1 MIGNA
6 STQTPRPVRLTT
18 SSVAVQSP
26 KVVGQ
31 IEHGTIPRARANPRP
46 RVTRARKLNSGAGTV
61 THGSGLGSSGK
72 DSSGVTRTIAPM
84 SRDSAGPHI
93 WVRYPARLRMQTT
106 HPWCQAGSQAW
117 RAHRA
122 SRRPQPLPL
131 RGDSALPVKGLENC
145 PDIILVSFF
154 DSMGTAA
161 LALRSLGLRLRASV
175 EWEIDPCVLAVSSG
189 ACSCLRFKRGDLL
202 ADNPEEV
209 ARLLQGML
217 AEHQSLIVVTA
228 GPPCPDYSRVHASA
242 QGREGGSGQL
252 FVKFAEFLSRL
263 EDIMP
268 PSLWKML
275 CYRVRRTSSGS
286 TRRCWPTR

>member
-1 MIGNA
+1 
-6 STQTPRPVRLTT
+6 
-18 SSVAVQSP
+18 
-26 KVVGQ
+26 
-31 IEHGTIPRARANPRP
+31 
-46 RVTRARKLNSGAGTV
+46 
-61 THGSGLGSSGK
+61 
-72 DSSGVTRTIAPM
+72 
-84 SRDSAGPHI
+84 
-93 WVRYPARLRMQTT
+93 MQTT

-175 EWEIDPCVLAVSSG
+175 EWEIDPCALAVSSG

-209 ARLLQGML
+209 ARLLPQGML
-217 AEHQSLIVVTA
+217 AEHQSLVRHVPIIRA
-228 GPPCPDYSRVHASA
+228 FMLQHRAEKASRVNYSSNSLNSYPDWKTSCSA
-242 QGREGGSGQL
+242 NS
-252 FVKFAEFLSRL
+252 
-263 EDIMP
+263 

-286 TRRCWPTR
+286 TRRCGPNR